1 MLGLTRPHPQ
11 VPLRNTAGPALRRVS
26 RSSPADPAA
35 PVANNGAHVSHQSA
49 SEAPAST
56 PDLAEEFLDRTSPLG
71 RVRGVLHRHPAISPG
86 IVLVFAVIVFGGLN
100 DRFLEPSNLSLVT
113 QQVAVVGTLALAQ
126 TLIILTAGID
136 LSVGAV
142 MVLSSMV
149 IALTTVNNGL
159 PPLAGL
165 GLGLAVGLA
174 SGAVNGFLVTRLKL
188 PPFIVTL
195 GSLNV
200 FLALTLLYSG
210 GATVRGRDMPSQ
222 LTLTGETFAL
232 GGVNITLGV
241 VMMIVLYVAV
251 ALILHGTAW
260 GRHVY
265 AVGDDPEAAR
275 LAGIRVGRVL
285 TSVYLASGA
294 ILAVG
299 AWIQIGRS
307 NAASPNIGVD
317 LNLDSITAVVIGGTS
332 LFGGRGAVWGTL
344 LGALIVG
351 VFRNG
356 LSLAG
361 LDVLWQTFA
370 VGVLIIAAVSVD
382 QWIRKARK

>member
-1 MLGLTRPHPQ
+1 MSQHTQEP
-11 VPLRNTAGPALRRVS
+11 VPATA
-26 RSSPADPAA
+26 
-35 PVANNGAHVSHQSA
+35 
-49 SEAPAST
+49 
-56 PDLAEEFLDRTSPLG
+56 PDLAEEFLDRSTPLS
-71 RVRGVLHRHPAISPG
+71 RIRNVLHRHPAISPAV
-86 IVLVFAVIVFGGLN
+86 VLVIAVIVFGSLN
-100 DRFLEPSNLSLVT
+100 DRFLQPSNLSLIT
-113 QQVAVVGTLALAQ
+113 QQVAVVGTLGLAQ

-149 IALTTVNNGL
+149 VAQSTVQNGL
-159 PPLAGL
+159 PPVAGL
-165 GLGLAVGLA
+165 CLGLAVGLG

-195 GSLNV
+195 GSLNI

-210 GATVRGRDMPSQ
+210 GATVRGRDMPGL
-222 LTLTGETFAL
+222 LTLTGETFTI
-232 GGVNITLGV
+232 GGVNITMG
-241 VMMIVLYVAV
+241 VMMMLVLYVAV
-251 ALILHGTAW
+251 ALILHNTAW

-265 AVGDDPEAAR
+265 ASGDDAEAAR
-275 LAGIRVGRVL
+275 LAGIRVNRVL
-285 TSVYLASGA
+285 MSVYLAAGA
-294 ILAVG
+294 ILAVA

-307 NAASPNIGVD
+307 NAASPNVGVD

-361 LDVLWQTFA
+361 LDVLWQTLA
-370 VGVLIIAAVSVD
+370 VGVLVIVAVSVD